1 MNISPKI
8 QKQGILPASTYE
20 FDAVYSLSYYER
32 TGGATAIFKA
42 REDSKDGERYSLTF
56 ASSKAGTYTYENKV
70 NGVRIG
76 HGEGIFDVEELED

>member
-32 TGGATAIFKA
+32 TGGDYAIYK
-42 REDSKDGERYSLTF
+42 REKSTKEGERYTLTF
-56 ASSKAGTYTYENKV
+56 ASSKAGTYTYENIV